1 MQNYQKKGERKMASR
16 RDKDLFN
23 YFISGMEESMQAQLR
38 YMYSRNSMLNEYQRR
53 QEMERMKKEITEDVL
68 SRISIMFET
77 GEALEKVNALN
88 KAINQLGE
96 N

>member
-1 MQNYQKKGERKMASR
+1 MASR

-23 YFISGMEESMQAQLR
+23 YLISGMEEGMQAQLR
-38 YMYSRNSMLNEYQRR
+38 YMYSRNSLLNEYDRR

-77 GEALEKVNALN
+77 GEAIKKVNALN
-88 KAINQLGE
+88 EAIEQLGE
-96 N
+96 

>member
-1 MQNYQKKGERKMASR
+1 MSNR
-16 RDKDLFN
+16 REQDLFN
-23 YFISGMEESMQAQLR
+23 YFISGMEKEMQAQLR
-38 YMYSRNSMLNEYQRR
+38 YMYAHNSSLKEYEHR
-53 QEMERMKKEITEDVL
+53 QEMERMKKQITEDVL

-77 GEALEKVNALN
+77 GEALNKVTALN

>member
-1 MQNYQKKGERKMASR
+1 MQNNQKKGGRKMASR

-23 YFISGMEESMQAQLR
+23 YLISGMEEGMQAQLR
-38 YMYSRNSMLNEYQRR
+38 YMYSRNSLLNEYDRR

-77 GEALEKVNALN
+77 GEAIKKVNALN
-88 KAINQLGE
+88 EAIEQLGE
-96 N
+96 

>member
-1 MQNYQKKGERKMASR
+1 MSNRHEQ
-16 RDKDLFN
+16 DLFN
-23 YFISGMEESMQAQLR
+23 YFISGMEEGMQAQLR
-38 YMYSRNSMLNEYQRR
+38 YLYSRNSMLNEYQRR
-53 QEMERMKKEITEDVL
+53 QEMEKMKKEITEDVL